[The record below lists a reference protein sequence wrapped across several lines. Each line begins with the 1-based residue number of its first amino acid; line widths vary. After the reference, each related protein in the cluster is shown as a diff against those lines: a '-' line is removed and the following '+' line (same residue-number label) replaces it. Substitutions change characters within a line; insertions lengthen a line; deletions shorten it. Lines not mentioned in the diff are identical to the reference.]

1 MARTSALGRLSVAEI
16 NRELVRR
23 QRTVAALERRREKL
37 LKRVAEIDA
46 EIVANGG
53 SSRGGWT
60 RGMGGRKR
68 PKNTMQ
74 LLDALKEVLNGKTM
88 SVTDA
93 AEAVQKA
100 GYQTSS
106 ANFRTIVNQTLIN
119 NIKKHFKRT
128 GRGMYTAA

>member
-1 MARTSALGRLSVAEI
+1 VAEI
-16 NRELVRR
+16 NRELARR
-23 QRTVAALERRREKL
+23 QRAVAALERRRSKL

-46 EIVANGG
+46 EIIANGG
-53 SSRGGWT
+53 AAGKWS
-60 RGMGGRKR
+60 MGGRKR
-68 PKNTMQ
+68 PKNTVQ
-74 LLDALKEVLNGKTM
+74 LLDALKDVLKGKTM

-93 AEAVQKA
+93 AEAVQRA

-128 GRGMYTAA
+128 GRGMYTAS